1 MIDEAK
7 QSDNTSQ
14 QTNEESTTV
23 LEDNLQAEAVAVASD
38 SEVNPTAAQPTESP
52 AAEASESGPNDQE
65 AQTEVAQAATTDESP
80 TEDDSKIIETIK
92 QENEA
97 LKAQLEERTQQCDSF
112 KSQYIRIAADF
123 ENFRKRSAKE
133 KEDLEH
139 QVKGNTITELLSV
152 VDNFERART
161 QIKPQNDGEMSI
173 HKSYQGVYKQLVDSL
188 KRLGVAAMRPEGKE
202 FDPNL
207 HEAVMR
213 EPTDEYP
220 EGVVIEQLMRGYFLG
235 ERVLRHAMVKV
246 AAAVEPQET
255 SEAQKS
261 AEPEN

>member
-7 QSDNTSQ
+7 QSDNTSHE
-14 QTNEESTTV
+14 TNEESTTV
-23 LEDNLQAEAVAVASD
+23 LEDNREAEVVAVASD
-38 SEVNPTAAQPTESP
+38 SDVNPEAAQPTESP
-52 AAEASESGPNDQE
+52 AAVASESESVDQE
-65 AQTEVAQAATTDESP
+65 AQTEVAQAATDESP
-80 TEDDSKIIETIK
+80 KEDDSKIIETIK

-123 ENFRKRSAKE
+123 ENFRKRSTKE

-188 KRLGVAAMRPEGKE
+188 KRLGVAAMRPEGQE

-213 EPTDEYP
+213 EPTDDYP
-220 EGVVIEQLMRGYFLG
+220 EGVVIEQLMRGYLLG

-246 AAAVEPQET
+246 AAAAEPQET

-261 AEPEN
+261 AEAEN